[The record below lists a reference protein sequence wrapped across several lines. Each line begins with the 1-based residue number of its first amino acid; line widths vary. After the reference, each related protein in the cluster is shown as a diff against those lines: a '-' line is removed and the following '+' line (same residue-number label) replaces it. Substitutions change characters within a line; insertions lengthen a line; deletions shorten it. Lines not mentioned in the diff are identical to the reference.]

1 MANPPKQKGTARET
15 ALLPALRLVW
25 PEADRSPAMTESCD
39 FINTGDWTLMKWIR
53 KIRAVSDGHEW
64 AIMVK
69 HGAMNT
75 KEGRDVGRVVVVDED
90 LFIRMASVYETMK
103 HAGRQR

>member
-1 MANPPKQKGTARET
+1 
-15 ALLPALRLVW
+15 
-25 PEADRSPAMTESCD
+25 
-39 FINTGDWTLMKWIR
+39 MKWIR

-75 KEGRDVGRVVVVDED
+75 VEGRQVGRVVVVDED